1 MLWRQVP
8 YDPTL
13 IQEHLNKTPKG
24 RAVKNNN
31 WFHSKPGL
39 LTLLP
44 AALFLLTPAAQ
55 ATSLSGDTVTC
66 GGTFSG
72 LSCSPATTVVGPSV
86 EFTLG
91 RGGVSPRSYLSLDFS
106 ATDLLITAL
115 SDPDWVTNINTLTF
129 SDTSSAFPS
138 ATLLSSTADLFGA
151 GNVSLSGGV
160 LSISLQG
167 TQFMAGQTVDIGLT
181 GRGITPAPEP
191 ATLGFLSAALII
203 AGAVR
208 MRSRRRNS

>member
-1 MLWRQVP
+1 M
-8 YDPTL
+8 
-13 IQEHLNKTPKG
+13 
-24 RAVKNNN
+24 KNNN
-31 WFHSKPGL
+31 WFHSTPGL

-72 LSCSPATTVVGPSV
+72 LFCHPATAVVGPSV

-91 RGGVSPRSYLSLDFS
+91 RGGLNPQSYLSLDFD
-106 ATDLLITAL
+106 ATDFLITAL
-115 SDPDWVTNINTLTF
+115 SDTTWAADPNTLTF

-138 ATLLSSTADLFGA
+138 AALLSSTADIFGA

-160 LSISLQG
+160 LSVSLMG
-167 TQFMAGQTVDIGLT
+167 TQFMAGQTVDIRLT
-181 GRGITPAPEP
+181 GSPVSAAPEP
-191 ATLGFLSAALII
+191 ATLGFISAVLII
-203 AGAVR
+203 AGVFQVR
-208 MRSRRRNS
+208 NRK